1 MDTDNY
7 QKDTS
12 GNNSAQSQYPTPITH
27 PIPTHLT
34 HTTQTQ

>member
-7 QKDTS
+7 QTDTS
-12 GNNSAQSQYPTPITH
+12 ANNSAQSQYPTPITT
-27 PIPTHLT
+27 PIPTT